1 MIRLLALLFKAQ
13 DHAKEKRQLCIP
25 KLAHP
30 IRRNQALPGQKP
42 KPVSEDPM
50 IANKSE
56 AILENSSYI
65 PAIED
70 IAFLKGPNA
79 RGIRLQLDY
88 LKPQVL
94 LNKHGIEH
102 TIVVFGSTRI
112 VEPLVAQNK
121 IDYLEK
127 KIKQNQQDKTLIKK
141 LAIAKRIK
149 TNSQY
154 YQVAREFAG
163 IVGKSGNGPD
173 DSRLVVMTGGGP
185 GIMEAANRGAA
196 EADAKN
202 VGLNITLPNE
212 QFPNPYVTPELC
224 LQFHYFAMRK
234 LHFVLRARA
243 LVAFPGGY
251 GTLDEVFET
260 LTLIQTRKIA
270 PIPVILVGQRF
281 WTKALNIDFLV
292 DEGVIEVEDR
302 DLFGYA
308 ETADDIWLS
317 INKWYADK
325 GESL

>member
-1 MIRLLALLFKAQ
+1 MPKKKLLLS
-13 DHAKEKRQLCIP
+13 IP
-25 KLAHP
+25 KPPHP
-30 IRRNQALPGQKP
+30 IKRKEALPWQKP
-42 KPVSEDPM
+42 KPISEDPA
-50 IANKSE
+50 IANKLE
-56 AILENSSYI
+56 AIMDNRSYV

-70 IAFLKGPNA
+70 IDFLKGHNA

-112 VEPLVAQNK
+112 VEPQGAQNRIESLK
-121 IDYLEK
+121 IQLEQK
-127 KIKQNQQDKTLIKK
+127 PQNKRLIKK
-141 LAIAKRIK
+141 LAVAKRIQN
-149 TNSQY
+149 NSQY
-154 YQVAREFAG
+154 YQVARDFAG
-163 IVGKSGNGPD
+163 LVGRSGNGPN
-173 DSRLVVMTGGGP
+173 DSQLVIMTGGGP

-196 EADAKN
+196 EAQAET

-224 LQFHYFAMRK
+224 FQFHYFAIRK

-251 GTLDEVFET
+251 GTLDELFET
-260 LTLIQTRKIA
+260 LTLIQTRKIT
-270 PIPVILVGQRF
+270 PMPVVLVGQSF
-281 WTKALNIDFLV
+281 WQKAVDIDFLV
-292 DEGVIEVEDR
+292 DEGVIDEEDQ
-302 DLFGYA
+302 DLFWYA

-325 GESL
+325 GETLLP

>member
-1 MIRLLALLFKAQ
+1 MPKKKLQ
-13 DHAKEKRQLCIP
+13 VSIP
-25 KLAHP
+25 KPSHP
-30 IRRNQALPGQKP
+30 IKRKEALPWHKP
-42 KPVSEDPM
+42 KPISEDPK
-50 IANKSE
+50 IANKLE
-56 AILENSSYI
+56 AILENSCYI

-70 IAFLKGPNA
+70 ISFLKGPNA

-88 LKPQVL
+88 LKPQVI

-112 VEPLVAQNK
+112 VEPKAAQ
-121 IDYLEK
+121 K
-127 KIKQNQQDKTLIKK
+127 KINSLKEKLEQNPQDKTLIKK
-141 LAIAKRIK
+141 LATAKRIK
-149 TNSQY
+149 INSRY
-154 YQVAREFAG
+154 YQVAREFAD
-163 IVGKSGNGPD
+163 IVGKSGNGPH

-196 EADAKN
+196 EAQAET

-212 QFPNPYVTPELC
+212 QFPNPYVNPELC
-224 LQFHYFAMRK
+224 LQFHYFAIRK

-260 LTLIQTRKIA
+260 LTLIQTRKIT
-270 PIPVILVGQRF
+270 PIPVVLIGQKF
-281 WTKALNIDFLV
+281 WQKAVDIDFLA
-292 DEGVIEVEDR
+292 DEGVIDAEDR
-302 DLFGYA
+302 DLFWYA

-325 GESL
+325 GERLLP